1 MKGLENQMYLLLLA
15 ISNVV
20 AILLIGVSIKWRPLV
35 RICFFILFA
44 WACWIN
50 WKASLQ
56 TPQEYLE
63 YGNLTLSGWYRD
75 FINGWFVGHV
85 GAVIGFIAT
94 GQSLVA
100 VSMLLKGHIFRIG
113 AIVFLIA
120 ILPLGVGSGF
130 PATAFMAVTIY
141 FF

>member
-20 AILLIGVSIKWRPLV
+20 AILLIGVSIKWRRLV

-63 YGNLTLSGWYRD
+63 YGNLTLRAAG
-75 FINGWFVGHV
+75 
-85 GAVIGFIAT
+85 T
-94 GQSLVA
+94 GIL
-100 VSMLLKGHIFRIG
+100 SMAGLPGTLLQ
-113 AIVFLIA
+113 
-120 ILPLGVGSGF
+120 
-130 PATAFMAVTIY
+130 
-141 FF
+141 